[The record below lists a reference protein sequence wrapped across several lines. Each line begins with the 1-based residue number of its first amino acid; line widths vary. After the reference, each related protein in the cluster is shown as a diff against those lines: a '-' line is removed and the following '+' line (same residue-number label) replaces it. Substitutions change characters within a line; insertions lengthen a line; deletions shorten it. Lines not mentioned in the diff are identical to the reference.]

1 MNGAVTHLE
10 IGASTGA
17 KSPAFFEKLFG
28 WSFNSMG
35 EGNGFFNTPT
45 CKAGLHPGDP
55 SPGIVAYLSIEDIE
69 VAVAHVREL
78 GGQAGEIS
86 PNEPGFGRFC
96 SCKDPE
102 GVVFGLHQ
110 PSTTLP

>member
-1 MNGAVTHLE
+1 MSMNGAVTHLE

-35 EGNGFFNTPT
+35 EGNGFFKTPT
-45 CKAGLHPGDP
+45 CDP
-55 SPGIVAYLSIEDIE
+55 SPGIVAYLSVEDIE
-69 VAVAHVREL
+69 IAVAHVREL
-78 GGQAGEIS
+78 GGQAGNIS